1 MIDPDLL
8 SLKWKDFQENMR
20 TEFGSLRESQ
30 DFTNVT
36 LACEDG
42 QQVEAHKVIL
52 AAASPF
58 FCDLF
63 RRNRHEYSM
72 IFMRAVKSEDLIAI
86 IDFVYYGE
94 VNVPQDNLETFLALA
109 QELKLKGLTQAETT
123 EDSKEF
129 IKSEKPVVDKSS
141 VLSAKQDAPPNPDQ
155 LDQDELPATKKS
167 EAKKTKKGPSKEKT
181 EGEFPCPQCKK
192 KYKTYN
198 HLNTHKMREHEEKKY
213 ICEECDFQSSWLSHF
228 LSHKQ
233 NKHEGK

>member
-20 TEFGSLRESQ
+20 TQFGSLRESQ

-58 FCDLF
+58 FGDLF

-129 IKSEKPVVDKSS
+129 IKLEKPAVDKSS

-167 EAKKTKKGPSKEKT
+167 EAKKQRKVRAKRK
-181 EGEFPCPQCKK
+181 Q
-192 KYKTYN
+192 
-198 HLNTHKMREHEEKKY
+198 RENSPVPNVRKN
-213 ICEECDFQSSWLSHF
+213 IRLITT
-228 LSHKQ
+228 
-233 NKHEGK
+233 